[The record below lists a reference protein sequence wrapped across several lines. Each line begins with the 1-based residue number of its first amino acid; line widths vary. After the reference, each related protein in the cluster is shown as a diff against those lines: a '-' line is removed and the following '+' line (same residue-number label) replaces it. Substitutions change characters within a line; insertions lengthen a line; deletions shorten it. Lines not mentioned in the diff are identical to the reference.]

1 MRADQPSWRPPGCRT
16 IASSTCSLGSR
27 RRTRAAR
34 CETACM
40 SARGQSLSMFVV
52 QRSFSRVRRGYDPD
66 EVDRHL
72 ELVSRWFTST
82 DVGQAFTHERTQLQ
96 GRERA
101 VASEEADMARVIE
114 GARLEAEA
122 TLEGARRRADAD
134 KQAAERTL
142 AEAHGQAAAIR
153 ADAEAQ
159 RAEMLDQARA
169 EAAAAEVI

>member
-1 MRADQPSWRPPGCRT
+1 
-16 IASSTCSLGSR
+16 
-27 RRTRAAR
+27 
-34 CETACM
+34 M

-96 GRERA
+96 ERERA
-101 VASEEADMARVIE
+101 VASKEADMARVIE

-122 TLEGARRRADAD
+122 TLEGARPGRRRQAGRRTDA
-134 KQAAERTL
+134 
-142 AEAHGQAAAIR
+142 G
-153 ADAEAQ
+153 
-159 RAEMLDQARA
+159 
-169 EAAAAEVI
+169 